1 MASLKH
7 NFKSANILWF
17 KRDLRVFDNLPLIEA
32 TKNELPLIP
41 LYVIEPNYWKQDFS
55 SRRHWYFISDCL
67 QELREEL
74 EYLGQPLI
82 VRKNEVI
89 DVLNEILQKFKLVN
103 IYTHEETGNEWVLN
117 RNKNVKKF
125 CEINDIN
132 LIEFQKN
139 GVFRGLDNRDNWSKL
154 RNEKMKSKL
163 IKSPVSIKGVNGI
176 EIGNIPSKDN
186 NLFGEK
192 IFGVVQKG
200 GRKEAIKILN
210 TFLNSRVKNYI
221 SDISSPSFSATSCS
235 RLSPHLSWG
244 TLSVRE
250 VLYFSKQKIK
260 SIKNNS
266 SFLKKNIYA
275 FTSRLSWRCHF
286 IQKLADKP
294 EIEKKC
300 IHPFYENIR
309 PKKYDE
315 FLFNSWKDGMTG
327 YPFVDACMRSL
338 TYEGWI
344 NFRMRAMLISFASYN
359 LWIDWRITGKH
370 LAKLF
375 TDYDPGI
382 HYSQLQMQSGV
393 TGINSIRIY
402 NPVKQSQEHDPK
414 GEFIKKW
421 VPELRDV
428 PITFIHEPWNL
439 TLKQQTEYNC
449 QIKKDYPIKIVDYKK
464 TTLIAKKHIFDVKKR
479 KNFEKESSIIYE
491 KIGSRKIKKDNSIKN
506 KIQKKQLS
514 FLF

>member
-1 MASLKH
+1 
-7 NFKSANILWF
+7 
-17 KRDLRVFDNLPLIEA
+17 
-32 TKNELPLIP
+32 
-41 LYVIEPNYWKQDFS
+41 
-55 SRRHWYFISDCL
+55 
-67 QELREEL
+67 
-74 EYLGQPLI
+74 
-82 VRKNEVI
+82 
-89 DVLNEILQKFKLVN
+89 
-103 IYTHEETGNEWVLN
+103 
-117 RNKNVKKF
+117 
-125 CEINDIN
+125 
-132 LIEFQKN
+132 
-139 GVFRGLDNRDNWSKL
+139 
-154 RNEKMKSKL
+154 
-163 IKSPVSIKGVNGI
+163 
-176 EIGNIPSKDN
+176 
-186 NLFGEK
+186 
-192 IFGVVQKG
+192 
-200 GRKEAIKILN
+200 
-210 TFLNSRVKNYI
+210 
-221 SDISSPSFSATSCS
+221 
-235 RLSPHLSWG
+235 
-244 TLSVRE
+244 
-250 VLYFSKQKIK
+250 
-260 SIKNNS
+260 
-266 SFLKKNIYA
+266 
-275 FTSRLSWRCHF
+275 
-286 IQKLADKP
+286 
-294 EIEKKC
+294 
-300 IHPFYENIR
+300 
-309 PKKYDE
+309 
-315 FLFNSWKDGMTG
+315 MTG

-375 TDYDPGI
+375 TDYDPVI

-464 TTLIAKKHIFDVKKR
+464 TTLIAKKRIFDVKKR

-491 KIGSRKIKKDNSIKN
+491 KIGSRKIKKDKSIKN